1 MEALEAAFAK
11 AEKQGKLGAAWTPRS
26 AASMLRW
33 VIKGLC
39 SEWLLFGRRFDIA
52 SEGKDALRRLFATY
66 GSPASPA

>member
-1 MEALEAAFAK
+1 MQALEAAFVK
-11 AEKQGKLGAAWTPRS
+11 AERQGKLGGAWTPRS

-52 SEGKDALRRLFATY
+52 GEGKEALRRLFLSY
-66 GSPASPA
+66 GGQVPSR